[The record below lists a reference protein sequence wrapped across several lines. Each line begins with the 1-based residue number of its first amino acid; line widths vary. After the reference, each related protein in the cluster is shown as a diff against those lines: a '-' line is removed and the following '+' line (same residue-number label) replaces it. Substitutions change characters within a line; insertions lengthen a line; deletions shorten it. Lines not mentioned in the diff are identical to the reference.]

1 MVEPSGKAIGPQ
13 WFSAGGKFF
22 LGADGHLGRD
32 EMVRLLYGGRASLF
46 IGIVAAIITT
56 ILAVFFGLLA
66 GYYSGFTDTIISRA
80 MDVIWAFPVV
90 LLSIALGIVLAV
102 GGLVIGPLHL
112 KSSSLWIPTL
122 IIGFVYMPY
131 MARPLRGE
139 ILALREK
146 EFIEAAVA
154 QGAGACRIMFVELMP
169 NLISTIIV
177 FFTLNIANNMLLE
190 AVLSY
195 LGAGVQ
201 PPSSSWGTMISEG
214 FEALYSQPLLTIIPG
229 TAILLTVLSVNIF
242 GDGLRDALDPKSKV
256 RFEARAGHRRS
267 RRDRTGLSRCSASSS
282 RRVLG
287 AIAVLFA
294 ISVLVFLIFNVVP
307 ATNPAAA
314 DRGQERDPAADQE
327 RRKGMGLRQVPA
339 GAVLDADEADLHR
352 QGDVLLA
359 GPHQH
364 RQADPRRH
372 PRDRILVYRRGDHLA
387 RLRDP
392 VRLLIGGQGGR
403 LARPRR

>member
-1 MVEPSGKAIGPQ
+1 MVPGGAAASGAGAGDSELVAEVEGETGGDSQHGGPWAIAWRRLRRNRFALFALGVFFLILICCLLAPVWADHVAHTGPNTTHTLEKLHEGGEVKEVVEPSGKAIGPQ
-13 WFSAGGKFF
+13 WFNAGGKFF

-32 EMVRLLYGGRASLF
+32 EMVRLLYGGRSSLF

-66 GYYSGFTDTIISRA
+66 GFYGGFTDTVISRI

-90 LLSIALGIVLAV
+90 LLAIAIGIVLAV
-102 GGLVIGPLHL
+102 GGLEIGPIHV

-122 IIGFVYMPY
+122 IIGFVYTPY

-139 ILALREK
+139 VLALREK

-154 QGAGACRIMFVELMP
+154 QGAGSFRIMFVELLP

-256 RFEARAGHRRS
+256 RFEARAGTS
-267 RRDRTGLSRCSASSS
+267 DPD
-282 RRVLG
+282 
-287 AIAVLFA
+287 AI
-294 ISVLVFLIFNVVP
+294 
-307 ATNPAAA
+307 
-314 DRGQERDPAADQE
+314 
-327 RRKGMGLRQVPA
+327 
-339 GAVLDADEADLHR
+339 
-352 QGDVLLA
+352 
-359 GPHQH
+359 GP
-364 RQADPRRH
+364 
-372 PRDRILVYRRGDHLA
+372 V
-387 RLRDP
+387 
-392 VRLLIGGQGGR
+392 
-403 LARPRR
+403 

>member
-1 MVEPSGKAIGPQ
+1 VPPESENPGVEAAAPGAAAFPGTGPGDSEFTVVDADAGSGQSGGPWAIAWRRLRRNKFALFSFGVFLLIVLCCILAPVWANDVAHTGPNTTHTLEKLHEGGETKEVVEPSGKAIGPQ

-46 IGIVAAIITT
+46 IGIVAALITT

-66 GYYSGFTDTIISRA
+66 GYYGGWSDTIISRV
-80 MDVIWAFPVV
+80 MDVVWAFPVV
-90 LLSIALGIVLAV
+90 LLAIALGIVLAV
-102 GGLVIGPLHL
+102 GGLQIGPINV

-122 IIGFVYMPY
+122 IIGVVYVPY

-139 ILALREK
+139 VFALREK

-154 QGAGACRIMFVELMP
+154 QGAGPWRIMFLELMP

-256 RFEARAGHRRS
+256 RYEARAG
-267 RRDRTGLSRCSASSS
+267 TTEPEG
-282 RRVLG
+282 
-287 AIAVLFA
+287 
-294 ISVLVFLIFNVVP
+294 
-307 ATNPAAA
+307 
-314 DRGQERDPAADQE
+314 
-327 RRKGMGLRQVPA
+327 
-339 GAVLDADEADLHR
+339 GAV
-352 QGDVLLA
+352 
-359 GPHQH
+359 
-364 RQADPRRH
+364 
-372 PRDRILVYRRGDHLA
+372 
-387 RLRDP
+387 
-392 VRLLIGGQGGR
+392 
-403 LARPRR
+403 

>member
-1 MVEPSGKAIGPQ
+1 MSSDSEKSGNEAVVPGGAAASEADSGFDSEGVRIVEADGGDGRQTGGPWAIAWRRLRRNKFALLALGVFFLILICCLLAPVWANQVAHTGPNTTHTLEKLHEGGEVKEVVEPSGKAIGPQ

-32 EMVRLLYGGRASLF
+32 EMVRLLYGGRSSLF

-56 ILAVFFGLLA
+56 FLAVVFGLLA
-66 GYYSGFTDTIISRA
+66 GFYGGFTDTVISRV

-90 LLSIALGIVLAV
+90 LLAIAIGIVLAV
-102 GGLVIGPLHL
+102 GGLSIGPIHV

-122 IIGFVYMPY
+122 IIGFVYTPY

-139 ILALREK
+139 VLALREK

-154 QGAGACRIMFVELMP
+154 QGAGAFRIMFVELLP

-256 RFEARAGHRRS
+256 RFEARAGTTEP
-267 RRDRTGLSRCSASSS
+267 D
-282 RRVLG
+282 
-287 AIAVLFA
+287 AI
-294 ISVLVFLIFNVVP
+294 
-307 ATNPAAA
+307 
-314 DRGQERDPAADQE
+314 
-327 RRKGMGLRQVPA
+327 
-339 GAVLDADEADLHR
+339 
-352 QGDVLLA
+352 
-359 GPHQH
+359 GP
-364 RQADPRRH
+364 
-372 PRDRILVYRRGDHLA
+372 V
-387 RLRDP
+387 
-392 VRLLIGGQGGR
+392 
-403 LARPRR
+403 

>member
-1 MVEPSGKAIGPQ
+1 VPSESEKHASDVPIPTGTGTSEVDSGVESDGARVVDADGGDGIERGGPWAIAWRRLRRNKFALVALGVFFLILLCCILAPVWANDVADTGPNTTHTLQKLREGGEVKEVVEPSGKAIGPQ

-32 EMVRLLYGGRASLF
+32 EMVRLLYGGRSSLF

-56 ILAVFFGLLA
+56 VLAVVFALLA
-66 GYYSGFTDTIISRA
+66 GFYGGFTDTVISRA
-80 MDVIWAFPVV
+80 LDVIWAFPVV
-90 LLSIALGIVLAV
+90 LLSLALGIVLAV
-102 GGLVIGPLHL
+102 GGLVIGPFHL
-112 KSSSLWIPTL
+112 KSNSLWIPTL
-122 IIGFVYMPY
+122 IIGFVYTPY

-146 EFIEAAVA
+146 EFVEAAVA
-154 QGAGACRIMFVELMP
+154 QGAGPFRIMFVELMP

-256 RFEARAGHRRS
+256 RFEARAGTS
-267 RRDRTGLSRCSASSS
+267 EPD
-282 RRVLG
+282 
-287 AIAVLFA
+287 AI
-294 ISVLVFLIFNVVP
+294 
-307 ATNPAAA
+307 
-314 DRGQERDPAADQE
+314 
-327 RRKGMGLRQVPA
+327 
-339 GAVLDADEADLHR
+339 
-352 QGDVLLA
+352 
-359 GPHQH
+359 GP
-364 RQADPRRH
+364 
-372 PRDRILVYRRGDHLA
+372 V
-387 RLRDP
+387 
-392 VRLLIGGQGGR
+392 
-403 LARPRR
+403 

>member
-1 MVEPSGKAIGPQ
+1 VSSESDKSGNEAAAPGGAAASAAGPGLQSDGSRVVDADGGDGRQTGGPWAIAWRRLRRNKFALFALGVFILILLCCILAPVWANHVAHTGPNKTHPLEKLHEGSETKEVVEPSGKAIGPQ

-56 ILAVFFGLLA
+56 ILSVVFALLS
-66 GYYSGFTDTIISRA
+66 GYYGGWTDTIISRF

-90 LLSIALGIVLAV
+90 LLAIAIGIVLAV

-122 IIGFVYMPY
+122 IIGFVYTPY

-139 ILALREK
+139 IFALREK

-154 QGAGACRIMFVELMP
+154 QGASSFRIMFVELLP

-177 FFTLNIANNMLLE
+177 FFTLNIANNMLTE

-256 RFEARAGHRRS
+256 RFEARAG
-267 RRDRTGLSRCSASSS
+267 T
-282 RRVLG
+282 
-287 AIAVLFA
+287 
-294 ISVLVFLIFNVVP
+294 
-307 ATNPAAA
+307 T
-314 DRGQERDPAADQE
+314 DPDSI
-327 RRKGMGLRQVPA
+327 
-339 GAVLDADEADLHR
+339 
-352 QGDVLLA
+352 
-359 GPHQH
+359 GP
-364 RQADPRRH
+364 
-372 PRDRILVYRRGDHLA
+372 V
-387 RLRDP
+387 
-392 VRLLIGGQGGR
+392 
-403 LARPRR
+403 